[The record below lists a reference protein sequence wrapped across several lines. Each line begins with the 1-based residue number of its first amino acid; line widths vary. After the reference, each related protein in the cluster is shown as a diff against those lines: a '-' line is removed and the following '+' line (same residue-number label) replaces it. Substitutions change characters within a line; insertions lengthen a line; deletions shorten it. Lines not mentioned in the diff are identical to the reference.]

1 MKPSRFLLPALALA
15 AAGAVGLAKIERLTL
30 DEMISRTENTVYG
43 EIIAKKAFR
52 VDHPIDGPE
61 LYFTTLTIE
70 GRSLIDGSKITVDVT
85 YHGGWINEEEGVWNS
100 EAPTEEETA
109 VGKRIVAF
117 YKWSNNMGGDVAANY
132 LYASHGGLFRTQ
144 DGPKGTVVLGRGE
157 GYAVQ
162 KNIRLG
168 DLDTAV
174 TSISETH
181 KIK

>member
-1 MKPSRFLLPALALA
+1 M
-15 AAGAVGLAKIERLTL
+15 AKIERLTL
-30 DEMISRTENTVYG
+30 DDMVSRTDNAVYG
-43 EIIAKKAFR
+43 EVVAKKAFR

-61 LYFTTLTIE
+61 LYYTTLTIE
-70 GRSLIDGSKITVDVT
+70 GRSLVDGRKITVDVT
-85 YHGGWINEEEGVWNS
+85 YLGGWIERDEGVWNS

-109 VGKRIVAF
+109 VGKRVVAF
-117 YKWSNNMGGDVAANY
+117 YKWASTSGGDIAANY
-132 LYASHGGLFRTQ
+132 LYASHGGLYRTQ

-168 DLDTAV
+168 NLDAAV